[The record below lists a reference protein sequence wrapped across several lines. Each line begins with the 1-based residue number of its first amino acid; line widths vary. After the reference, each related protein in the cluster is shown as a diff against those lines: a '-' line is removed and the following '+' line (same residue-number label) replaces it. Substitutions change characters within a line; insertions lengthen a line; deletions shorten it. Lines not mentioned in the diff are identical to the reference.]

1 MKGRARSYDDWR
13 NQNADN
19 DNSKRQRLD
28 GPAEYIV
35 TNRGGTN
42 EATRKI
48 NYIIDNGD
56 TCRLTL
62 R

>member
-1 MKGRARSYDDWR
+1 MRGRARSYDDWR

-35 TNRGGTN
+35 TKGGGTN

-48 NYIIDNGD
+48 NYLIDNGD

>member
-1 MKGRARSYDDWR
+1 MRGRARSYDDWR

-19 DNSKRQRLD
+19 DSSKRQRLD
-28 GPAEYIV
+28 GPAEYIA
-35 TNRGGTN
+35 TKGGGTN

-48 NYIIDNGD
+48 NYLIDNGD